1 MRNLR
6 GCFIFCE
13 GVGVI
18 ERIIYR
24 HGHVSNHACVFRWI
38 KFRVDGQ
45 CSVIICSKIYVPIA
59 GSSAIVSSYQCCVR
73 KIA

>member
-18 ERIIYR
+18 ERIIYQ
-24 HGHVSNHACVFRWI
+24 HDTLAITPVYFGEVSFG
-38 KFRVDGQ
+38 VDGR
-45 CSVIICSKIYVPIA
+45 CSIIVCSTIYVPIA
-59 GSSAIVSSYQCCVR
+59 VSSAIVSNYQCYVR